1 MQHTTT
7 PCKQIKPKILKI
19 LGLLILKEKKKK
31 KKKVGIYSWKMYFF
45 LSRKDLKR
53 PRDLITEIT
62 PWSLNYYIIP
72 AATVLWTLKGCWSFR
87 YKVEIRN
94 LKGYFFQARVSTWI
108 YYILSLFVCMMPSVM
123 QHPENWKLGWVGV
136 W

>member
-31 KKKVGIYSWKMYFF
+31 KKKKVGIYSWKMFFF

-72 AATVLWTLKGCWSFR
+72 AATVLWR
-87 YKVEIRN
+87 AVEASDIRW
-94 LKGYFFQARVSTWI
+94 R
-108 YYILSLFVCMMPSVM
+108 
-123 QHPENWKLGWVGV
+123 LGI
-136 W
+136 